1 MVMDQSRRI
10 INNSIYLYAKMCIT
24 IFISLYTVRLLLSAL
39 GVVDYGVYNVIGG
52 MIAIFGF
59 LNSSMAMVTQRFMSY
74 HSHDKVMSLHVFN
87 ITIVIHFLIAIFT
100 LLLLESILPLLFDKF
115 INIPDNRI
123 DAGVF
128 VYHVTA
134 ITTALMVMTVPYE
147 AVLNAHE
154 NMLYF
159 SIVGLFESLLKL
171 LIAIVVVYTFSDK
184 LCVYALCTLG
194 QAFIVLLIMMVYCHR
209 KYAEC
214 IFSIRNNWDTSL
226 FKEMSSFLGWNF
238 INQFS
243 LIVSGNGINLI
254 LNHFFGPVLNAAQ
267 SVAQQIRG
275 QSQALSA
282 SLQKAFTP
290 IIAKS
295 EGEGNREKMIYS
307 TLCDTRYTT
316 FMFLVIGVPLFLYT
330 EEILNLWLETVPE
343 WAALFVKYVMVMAL
357 LERLFYPL
365 VLAIQAE
372 GTIKGYLVWNTLLN
386 LLQIPVLYFVFIQG
400 ATPDWLFIVQVVVGN
415 VLTIVPT
422 LYYANKNCGFAI
434 TRIFMDAVLP
444 LSVCAII
451 AVMAGNLLSFIY
463 NPQALFILITSVVL
477 VECVLTIMFYFW
489 GMKKNERE
497 QIINFAKM
505 HLKK

>member
-1 MVMDQSRRI
+1 MDQSRRI

-52 MIAIFGF
+52 MVAIFGF

-87 ITIVIHFLIAIFT
+87 MTVVIHFLIAIFT
-100 LLLLESILPLLFDKF
+100 LILLESILPLLFDKF
-115 INIPDNRI
+115 INIPEDRI

-154 NMLYF
+154 NMSYF
-159 SIVGLFESLLKL
+159 SIVGLFESLMKL
-171 LIAIVVVYTFSDK
+171 LVAFVVVYTLADK
-184 LCVYALCTLG
+184 LYIYALCTLG
-194 QAFIVLLIMMVYCHR
+194 QTFVVLFIMLVYCHR

-214 IFSIRNNWDTSL
+214 KFSFRNNWDISL

-238 INQFS
+238 LNQFS

-290 IIAKS
+290 VIAKS

-343 WAALFVKYVMVMAL
+343 WAVLFVKYVMVMAL

-386 LLQIPVLYFVFIQG
+386 LLQMPVLYVAFSQG
-400 ATPDWLFIVQVVVGN
+400 ATPDWLFIIQMVVGN
-415 VLTIVPT
+415 LLTLIPS
-422 LYYANKNCGFAI
+422 LYYAHKNCGFTI
-434 TRIFMDAVLP
+434 TRIFADAVVP

-451 AVMAGNLLSFIY
+451 AVMVGNMFSFIVE
-463 NPQALFILITSVVL
+463 PQSLVVLIISVVL
-477 VECVLTIMFYFW
+477 VDFVLTIIFYLW

-497 QIINFAKM
+497 QIISFAKL
-505 HLKK
+505 HLTKG